1 MTNIPVDWKVFESKF
16 SQNPRAAFEGLVTTL
31 FCHEMGLS
39 HGIFRYFNQPY
50 IETQPVMAPD
60 GLLTGFQAK
69 YYDAST
75 RISSKEVDFKNAI
88 ADAKQKYAGISRI
101 IFYINKEMSVS
112 KRPHTQKPIYQE
124 NIETHGESL
133 GITVEWRGP
142 SHIEQILLALPTVR
156 DLYFNPMPGLSQWV
170 EQIQNRSDSIRS
182 NIQSEIP
189 CQGER
194 IKIYYDMQKLDVLW
208 ESEKA
213 VCIIYGD
220 AGTGKSGVVKDLIS
234 RRQEQGDEFAC
245 FLFSSTDLDVEEESL
260 FLRKYG
266 HYQLEDLFTLYSQEK
281 RKVCVIES
289 AEKFSAL
296 NSPQV
301 FAALVHKFIDHGWK
315 MIFTI
320 RTVYKDS
327 FCNIL
332 LKDIAYDEFR
342 VESIADEVLEAISEQ
357 YHFPLPQNQNLRS
370 LLKDFF
376 YLKLYLKLDPAG
388 LDLVSS
394 EELFLQQVWKEVI
407 CDSHRRAENLP
418 VRREEMVTHIVFS
431 MLQRGSTIYISSA
444 NDDYMALTALEDSGI
459 IAVYDNSPRRWMMSH
474 DVYEELIIKHI
485 LTQRYQEGIEAEKVL
500 EGFGLSLRARKLYRI
515 WLESVFASGGGRY
528 ADFLISMLQSGL
540 DQAWKDETLIAL
552 MQSDQVDCFRAIDPI
567 LSQERYSLFTR
578 MVFLLNTACRDID
591 RELLKKLSTP
601 TGNKY
606 RFTCPVG
613 RAWFTVFQYIYNN
626 RGLIPWTAQNLDI
639 VTNTLKTWTAKY
651 ETGET
656 TGLAG
661 RIALYLKSE
670 IWKRERY
677 PYTLRRDSRFIT
689 LTDVILAAAMEL
701 KQELTDIFQSFT
713 DTQTDDSYKEN
724 YLLLQKSLSN
734 VYECGRVCQAIPE
747 QVLSLAERYWCDSSQ
762 REHNDYSHDSMEYY
776 FGLSHSLDMKYK
788 AESALQT
795 PLFFLLQEAP
805 IRALNTI
812 LRIMN
817 YATNCYSSSKLA
829 TEYSEC
835 SQIEIH
841 FTDGT
846 VQRQVC
852 SDRLWKMY
860 RGTHVAPKL
869 LESVL
874 MALEKW
880 LLDLAEF
887 TEEKTICQ
895 FCEYLLRKS
904 ASAAITAVVL
914 SVVIAYPD
922 KLFPISCILL
932 KTKEVFVFDI
942 ARLQAEHSA
951 DFLKGTL
958 ASHRWFDHERME
970 TNALPFRKK
979 QFEQVLVD
987 YQIEKGILSE
997 NELEERKTQLY
1008 AAFDEATQSIDSW
1021 EEVYQFA
1028 YYRSDLRR
1036 RQISSQK
1043 VSQDRVMISVVP
1055 DMPENLTAL
1064 SEQAQRNYEDFMR
1077 HVPLMLWADAKLRG
1091 NQEAAQQYPQFEG
1104 GIEPVV
1110 NEIYQILEEGEA
1122 DSHDISSAVNACAV
1136 LLRERRTAINE
1147 TTLAFCTEVLLATCL
1162 NFLNRD
1168 CHLGPYELN
1177 GVISAVAS
1185 LVSSDDFIA
1194 DWSSPLFMLL
1204 ALVMYNGKQNEA
1216 LNSVASILWP
1226 SAPNVARKLMH
1237 TYAVLAPR
1245 YFSQVLCYNGISTR
1259 TFFEQH
1265 SQEIQALFQEEV
1277 SDLEDIPLSGLE
1289 VHQLIALQRMI
1300 PSGNVE
1306 GSFVFVLKIGDRVW
1320 GTLLGPED
1328 TDRDGYQDY
1337 EGEYAYTQWLGD
1349 YVLGLSAEQQS
1360 IFLDHLVKHVKY
1372 GKEFTRFL
1380 RDVIQAEDIKPRY
1393 SAFWGFWDLLK
1404 NYIFSAFE
1412 RAPEFEQQ
1420 MDEDRAISFG
1430 IGNVL
1435 TEYLLAGP
1443 EWREGITTWH
1453 SLREDCAVFYKTA
1466 VNRTGAHPAI
1476 LYSVGRVLNSI
1487 GSQVFFEDGVEW
1499 LSDIISNNPQL
1510 RQTALPTNTIYY
1522 MEEYMYRYVQK
1533 RLYLFKSDALRKHKV
1548 LNVLDFLVNRGSP
1561 LGFLLREDII

>member
-1 MTNIPVDWKVFESKF
+1 
-16 SQNPRAAFEGLVTTL
+16 
-31 FCHEMGLS
+31 
-39 HGIFRYFNQPY
+39 
-50 IETQPVMAPD
+50 
-60 GLLTGFQAK
+60 
-69 YYDAST
+69 
-75 RISSKEVDFKNAI
+75 
-88 ADAKQKYAGISRI
+88 
-101 IFYINKEMSVS
+101 
-112 KRPHTQKPIYQE
+112 
-124 NIETHGESL
+124 
-133 GITVEWRGP
+133 
-142 SHIEQILLALPTVR
+142 
-156 DLYFNPMPGLSQWV
+156 
-170 EQIQNRSDSIRS
+170 
-182 NIQSEIP
+182 
-189 CQGER
+189 
-194 IKIYYDMQKLDVLW
+194 
-208 ESEKA
+208 
-213 VCIIYGD
+213 
-220 AGTGKSGVVKDLIS
+220 
-234 RRQEQGDEFAC
+234 
-245 FLFSSTDLDVEEESL
+245 
-260 FLRKYG
+260 
-266 HYQLEDLFTLYSQEK
+266 
-281 RKVCVIES
+281 
-289 AEKFSAL
+289 
-296 NSPQV
+296 
-301 FAALVHKFIDHGWK
+301 
-315 MIFTI
+315 
-320 RTVYKDS
+320 
-327 FCNIL
+327 
-332 LKDIAYDEFR
+332 
-342 VESIADEVLEAISEQ
+342 
-357 YHFPLPQNQNLRS
+357 
-370 LLKDFF
+370 
-376 YLKLYLKLDPAG
+376 
-388 LDLVSS
+388 
-394 EELFLQQVWKEVI
+394 
-407 CDSHRRAENLP
+407 
-418 VRREEMVTHIVFS
+418 
-431 MLQRGSTIYISSA
+431 
-444 NDDYMALTALEDSGI
+444 
-459 IAVYDNSPRRWMMSH
+459 
-474 DVYEELIIKHI
+474 
-485 LTQRYQEGIEAEKVL
+485 
-500 EGFGLSLRARKLYRI
+500 
-515 WLESVFASGGGRY
+515 
-528 ADFLISMLQSGL
+528 
-540 DQAWKDETLIAL
+540 
-552 MQSDQVDCFRAIDPI
+552 
-567 LSQERYSLFTR
+567 
-578 MVFLLNTACRDID
+578 
-591 RELLKKLSTP
+591 
-601 TGNKY
+601 
-606 RFTCPVG
+606 
-613 RAWFTVFQYIYNN
+613 
-626 RGLIPWTAQNLDI
+626 
-639 VTNTLKTWTAKY
+639 
-651 ETGET
+651 
-656 TGLAG
+656 
-661 RIALYLKSE
+661 
-670 IWKRERY
+670 
-677 PYTLRRDSRFIT
+677 
-689 LTDVILAAAMEL
+689 
-701 KQELTDIFQSFT
+701 
-713 DTQTDDSYKEN
+713 
-724 YLLLQKSLSN
+724 
-734 VYECGRVCQAIPE
+734 
-747 QVLSLAERYWCDSSQ
+747 
-762 REHNDYSHDSMEYY
+762 
-776 FGLSHSLDMKYK
+776 
-788 AESALQT
+788 
-795 PLFFLLQEAP
+795 
-805 IRALNTI
+805 
-812 LRIMN
+812 
-817 YATNCYSSSKLA
+817 
-829 TEYSEC
+829 
-835 SQIEIH
+835 
-841 FTDGT
+841 
-846 VQRQVC
+846 
-852 SDRLWKMY
+852 
-860 RGTHVAPKL
+860 
-869 LESVL
+869 
-874 MALEKW
+874 
-880 LLDLAEF
+880 
-887 TEEKTICQ
+887 
-895 FCEYLLRKS
+895 
-904 ASAAITAVVL
+904 
-914 SVVIAYPD
+914 
-922 KLFPISCILL
+922 
-932 KTKEVFVFDI
+932 
-942 ARLQAEHSA
+942 
-951 DFLKGTL
+951 
-958 ASHRWFDHERME
+958 
-970 TNALPFRKK
+970 
-979 QFEQVLVD
+979 
-987 YQIEKGILSE
+987 
-997 NELEERKTQLY
+997 
-1008 AAFDEATQSIDSW
+1008 
-1021 EEVYQFA
+1021 
-1028 YYRSDLRR
+1028 
-1036 RQISSQK
+1036 
-1043 VSQDRVMISVVP
+1043 MISVVP

-1122 DSHDISSAVNACAV
+1122 DSHDISSAVSACAV

-1147 TTLAFCTEVLLATCL
+1147 TTLAFCAEVLLATCL